1 MAQLWLRHITVILAL
16 CVPLAGVRLASGQ
29 PLSQVMAA
37 AVAPCN
43 PVSGPKDV
51 HLLAATS
58 LSTVHE
64 GYECILAHYVTAS
77 TTLDD
82 RTLLRGAVAAVTFS
96 LQQDGVP
103 APAQSAP
110 ALTGN
115 RNHDW
120 ADFQS
125 WYDVMVRGLP
135 TTRLATYAEDA
146 LQGMTDALND
156 DHTAYVPPYFMKG
169 EVAQLSNGPTPS
181 FGLDTS
187 PITNT
192 VTLPIYIT
200 DVFTSGPAA
209 NAGLL
214 PGDIV
219 SAIDGV
225 SPAANVFGL
234 VSLLLP
240 QAGAQTALT
249 ILRPSTGLTK
259 TVVLTARTMLTP
271 VVSSKL
277 VGADIA
283 YVKLYEFA
291 ADAYRQVQSALKSLS
306 RTTTLKGV
314 ILDLRN
320 DGGGDEGQAVQLI
333 SSFVH
338 DGIIAYRVNG
348 SGRRQ
353 PQRTDD
359 AVPLLHLPLAVLVD
373 GGSASAS
380 EILASTIKDY
390 HAGQIVG
397 QRSLGAVA
405 EAEFYGLNDGGGLEI
420 TVSHLLGPDGEMLDG
435 VGVEPTQVV
444 ATSPGDLSKGFDPA
458 VSRAVQDLQMGSA

>member
-1 MAQLWLRHITVILAL
+1 
-16 CVPLAGVRLASGQ
+16 
-29 PLSQVMAA
+29 
-37 AVAPCN
+37 
-43 PVSGPKDV
+43 
-51 HLLAATS
+51 
-58 LSTVHE
+58 
-64 GYECILAHYVTAS
+64 
-77 TTLDD
+77 
-82 RTLLRGAVAAVTFS
+82 
-96 LQQDGVP
+96 
-103 APAQSAP
+103 
-110 ALTGN
+110 
-115 RNHDW
+115 
-120 ADFQS
+120 
-125 WYDVMVRGLP
+125 
-135 TTRLATYAEDA
+135 
-146 LQGMTDALND
+146 
-156 DHTAYVPPYFMKG
+156 
-169 EVAQLSNGPTPS
+169 
-181 FGLDTS
+181 
-187 PITNT
+187 
-192 VTLPIYIT
+192 
-200 DVFTSGPAA
+200 
-209 NAGLL
+209 LL